1 MWFVLC
7 VWWCVVCL
15 VVRCV
20 SGGVVCVFG
29 CCAWLVCVV
38 VVFFFCDLFFQWQFL
53 NVLKVFK
60 SSKTF
65 KNFFKKLSKLRR
77 PPLNR

>member
-38 VVFFFCDLFFQWQFL
+38 VVFFFVICFSGGKF
-53 NVLKVFK
+53 
-60 SSKTF
+60 STF
-65 KNFFKKLSKLRR
+65 
-77 PPLNR
+77 